1 MKAHSKRLF
10 PVIHCIS
17 PYAKQGIGHA
27 LANATTAFA
36 GGADGVFLIGHA
48 LPYTEVIYIYEE
60 VRKQHPERWIGI
72 NLLDISAD
80 AEWPRLEKI
89 AGNHPDLNALW
100 MDQLPGVFP
109 KTRSDLEL
117 LGGVAFKYINPDLDG
132 PELVEACRDAMYCV
146 DTVTTS
152 GSKTGS
158 PPEVSKL
165 KVMRE
170 AIDPQA
176 RLALAS
182 GVSVENVTLFLPLV
196 DTFLVASSIT
206 ERRDDLGRE
215 EYLVLEKVSAL
226 ANIIHG

>member
-1 MKAHSKRLF
+1 VL
-10 PVIHCIS
+10 
-17 PYAKQGIGHA
+17 Y
-27 LANATTAFA
+27 L
-36 GGADGVFLIGHA
+36 
-48 LPYTEVIYIYEE
+48 YEQ

-72 NLLDISAD
+72 NLLDISAET
-80 AEWPRLEKI
+80 EWPRLEKI
-89 AGNHPDLNALW
+89 VQDHPDLNALW
-100 MDQLPGVFP
+100 MDRLPGIFP
-109 KTRSDLEL
+109 NTRSGFEL
-117 LGGVAFKYINPDLDG
+117 MGGVAFKYINPDLDG

-158 PPEVSKL
+158 PPAVAKL
-165 KVMRE
+165 KAMRE

-182 GVSVENVTLFLPLV
+182 GVSIENATDFLPYV

-215 EYLVLEKVSAL
+215 EYLVLEKVKAL
-226 ANIIHG
+226 ADAIHG

>member
-1 MKAHSKRLF
+1 MIAHSKRFF

-17 PYAKQGIGHA
+17 PHTKQGVGHA
-27 LANATTAFA
+27 LANAKTAFA
-36 GGADGVFLIGHA
+36 AGADGIFLIGHA
-48 LPYTEVIYIYEE
+48 LLHTEVLYIYEE

-89 AGNHPDLNALW
+89 AGNHPDLSALW
-100 MDQLPGVFP
+100 MDRLPRVSIRIF
-109 KTRSDLEL
+109 SDLEL
-117 LGGVAFKYINPDLDG
+117 LGGVAFKYINSDLNG
-132 PELVEACRDAMYCV
+132 LELTAACRDAMWYV
-146 DTVTTS
+146 DTITTS

-158 PPEVSKL
+158 PPEVAKL
-165 KVMRE
+165 KAMRE
-170 AIDPQA
+170 AIGPSA

-182 GVSVENVTLFLPLV
+182 GVSVENVADFLPYV

-206 ERRDDLGRE
+206 ERRYELGHE

-226 ANIIHG
+226 ADVIHG